1 MARPRSVATLLPLRP
16 VVYQVLL
23 SLLDGELHGYAMVQD
38 IGRRTAS
45 AIDLEPGNLYR
56 HLKGMLDLGLIEESD
71 RRPIRR
77 QDDERRRYYRITKLG
92 RRPPP
97 RRPAGWKACWPTHAP
112 GSRARVRRGNGRPG
126 PPCRTRLPS
135 AAPAVTRAPFASASS
150 RTCWSSSPTCT
161 PRHRALGS
169 GSGGASSSAR
179 CGTGSPNGLA
189 ARPRS
194 ARVPTRET
202 PP

>member
-1 MARPRSVATLLPLRP
+1 MTRPRSVATLLPLRP

-71 RRPIRR
+71 RRPTRS

-92 RRPPP
+92 
-97 RRPAGWKACWPTHAP
+97 H
-112 GSRARVRRGNGRPG
+112 
-126 PPCRTRLPS
+126 
-135 AAPAVTRAPFASASS
+135 
-150 RTCWSSSPTCT
+150 
-161 PRHRALGS
+161 
-169 GSGGASSSAR
+169 
-179 CGTGSPNGLA
+179 LA
-189 ARPRS
+189 AAEETSRLESVLTDARS
-194 ARVPTRET
+194 RLARSGETR
-202 PP
+202 